1 MSEQISASIGE
12 VAVAQRSTDRLILDV
27 LPPEHFEARHIPAA
41 RNACVYEV
49 TFLQQVSALTAD
61 KKMAIIVYGAGE
73 DSLDAVT
80 AAEKLGR
87 DGYEN
92 VAVFHG
98 GLAAWKKAEKI
109 LEGTHA
115 KREEPAHPVLELRKK
130 RYNAIPDESTVS
142 WTGRNYTSRHT
153 GTVAIKN
160 GVLDYQK
167 ENLQGSFTMTME
179 SIANIDLAGNELKP
193 VLEAHLKSDDFFFVS
208 RFPNCTVEIASMRPI
223 PGACATM
230 PNYSVQAVMTLCG
243 NAQSFAFD
251 ANLRPLV
258 EGRIALM
265 ANFDL
270 DRTQWGVIYGSARFF
285 KFLSYHIVF
294 DVISIDLRVVLE

>member
-1 MSEQISASIGE
+1 MSEQISASIGD
-12 VAVAQRSTDRLILDV
+12 VAVVQSSTDRLILDV
-27 LPPEHFEARHIPAA
+27 LPPEHFEARRIPSA

-49 TFLQQVSALTAD
+49 TFLQQVSALADD

-87 DGYEN
+87 DEYEN

-98 GLAAWKKAEKI
+98 GLPAWKKAGKI

-115 KREEPAHPVLELRKK
+115 EQEEPAHPVLELRKN
-130 RYNAIPDESTVS
+130 RYNAIPEESTVS

-160 GVLDYQK
+160 GVLDCEK
-167 ENLQGSFTMTME
+167 EDLQGSFTMAME
-179 SIANIDLAGNELKP
+179 SIANADLAVSELQP

-208 RFPNCTVEIASMRPI
+208 RFPSCTVEITSMRPI

-230 PNYSVQAVMTLCG
+230 PNYSVQAVMTLRG
-243 NAQSFAFD
+243 NAQSFAFE
-251 ANLRPLV
+251 ANLRPLA

-294 DVISIDLRVVLE
+294 DIISIDLRVVLE

>member
-1 MSEQISASIGE
+1 MSEQISASIGD
-12 VAVAQRSTDRLILDV
+12 VSVAQSSTNRLILDV
-27 LPPEHFEARHIPAA
+27 LPPEHFEARHIPSA

-49 TFLQQVSALTAD
+49 TFLQQVSALAAD

-80 AAEKLGR
+80 AAEKLCR

-98 GLAAWKKAEKI
+98 GLPAWKKAGKI

-115 KREEPAHPVLELRKK
+115 ELEEPAHPVLELRKS

-142 WTGRNYTSRHT
+142 WTGRNYNSRHT
-153 GTVAIKN
+153 GTVTIKN
-160 GVLDYQK
+160 GVLDCQT
-167 ENLQGSFTMTME
+167 EDLQGSFTMAME
-179 SIANIDLAGNELKP
+179 SIANNDLAGSELQP

-208 RFPNCTVEIASMRPI
+208 RFPSCTVEITRMRPI
-223 PGACATM
+223 PGAGATM
-230 PNYSVQAVMTLCG
+230 PNYNVQAVMTLRG
-243 NAQSFAFD
+243 NAQSIAFD
-251 ANLRPLV
+251 ANLRPLA

-294 DVISIDLRVVLE
+294 DIISIDLRVVLE